1 MDIKKIFNIT
11 SEDKPTNM
19 KPVLILGLMA
29 VIIMGF
35 GYLQNPK
42 PVYEE
47 LEPPLYNK
55 DTPLNEPNNLKKRKK
70 HGHHHHKG
78 YEEPVFKNVAEVETD
93 TAGPEEFAGG
103 LNTDEVPY
111 TLQ

>member
-19 KPVLILGLMA
+19 KPALILGLLA

-35 GYLQNPK
+35 GYMQNSK

-55 DTPLNEPNNLKKRKK
+55 DTSLNEPNNSKKKKK

-78 YEEPVFKNVAEVETD
+78 YEEPIYTNVAEVETD
-93 TAGPEEFAGG
+93 TAGLEEPAGG